1 MKKLLLAIM
10 LLCVS
15 CVYAADFP
23 GNADAVLNYL
33 YVKLGNNVAKTAIST
48 NGIDYKMCNMQYQAC
63 KDERSI
69 LRLLTRHI
77 AVADQLMDSKIN
89 GDGQRGLL
97 IAYSAY
103 KCANLNLKDKTL
115 AAGIAIGMIQ
125 PNINLAIDD
134 FNSENGSIYIANEVL
149 DSAKAIDDDASII
162 KAFELLIILNKNFP
176 DNLDAYRIKYAYYL
190 YQHKYYAAALMQL
203 DSMTE
208 AGMIKGTIK
217 LRNDIVGKLNKAV
230 N

>member
-1 MKKLLLAIM
+1 MRKLLLAVM

-15 CVYAADFP
+15 FAYAADFP
-23 GNADAVLNYL
+23 GNADAVLDYI
-33 YVKLGNNVAKTAIST
+33 YAKLGNNVARTAIST
-48 NGIDYKMCNMQYQAC
+48 NGIDFKMCNMQYLAC
-63 KDERSI
+63 KDERSL

-77 AVADQLMDSKIN
+77 AVADQLMDSKVV

-115 AAGIAIGMIQ
+115 AAGIAIGVIQ

-134 FNSENGSIYIANEVL
+134 FNSENGRIYIANEVL
-149 DSAKAIDDDASII
+149 DAAKAIDDDASII
-162 KAFELLIILNKNFP
+162 KAFELLVTLNKKFP
-176 DNLDAYRIKYAYYL
+176 VNLDAYRIKYAYYL
-190 YQHKYYAAALMQL
+190 YQHKYYAGALVQL

-208 AGMIKGTIK
+208 ADMINGTIT
-217 LRNDIVGKLNKAV
+217 LRSDIVGKLNKAV